1 MQHPYFEYT
10 DVDRRFFAERLEE
23 RLPRRLFDVHRH
35 VQLPEHLDP
44 TREPFKRG
52 AFPEEIAG
60 PESVEQAR
68 VGYAVMFPGRKVEML
83 AFGSPATNC
92 DCEANNAY
100 VSAGLGPRPPLRPGE
115 GGKGGSDTATAGASA
130 RPLRGLD
137 APLRAATTGVG
148 DGGGSAGLALSP
160 PHWSAEKLRAEL
172 RRPRIIGIKPYER
185 LIEGF
190 GGGDVSIFEFL
201 PHHQLELLDE
211 LGAWVTLHLP
221 RAQRLAD
228 PANIAEIVEIRRRY
242 PRIVLVIAHLGR
254 SYAGR
259 YAREGFPPLAEDP
272 GILFDNS
279 AVLNPAVH
287 ALAFD
292 RFGPERIMWGSDQPV
307 FYMRGRRRW
316 EGDRYIN
323 LTSGD
328 YSWNTN
334 RQPPEVEAT
343 YTLSLYEAM
352 AAVLDTLLAL
362 GFGEAEIEAVFH
374 GNARWR
380 VDEVLARKESW

>member
-1 MQHPYFEYT
+1 MTHPYFEYT
-10 DVDRRFFAERLEE
+10 DVDRRFLEE
-23 RLPRRLFDVHRH
+23 RLAERLPARLFDAHRH
-35 VQLPEHLDP
+35 VQLPEHLDES
-44 TREPFKRG
+44 RAPFRRG
-52 AFPEEIAG
+52 AFPDEIAG

-68 VGYAVMFPGRKVEML
+68 RGYEIMFPGRQVEML
-83 AFGSPATNC
+83 AFGMPATNC
-92 DCEANNAY
+92 DCAASNVY
-100 VSAGLGPRPPLRPGE
+100 VSEALAD
-115 GGKGGSDTATAGASA
+115 S
-130 RPLRGLD
+130 
-137 APLRAATTGVG
+137 
-148 DGGGSAGLALSP
+148 GSAGLALVRP
-160 PHWSAEKLRAEL
+160 EWSAERLLEEL
-172 RRPRIIGIKPYER
+172 RRPAIIGVKPYER
-185 LIEGF
+185 LLTGF
-190 GGGDVSIFEFL
+190 EGGDLSIFDFL
-201 PHHQLELLDE
+201 PHHQLEVLDE
-211 LGAWVTLHLP
+211 LGGWLTLHLP

-228 PANIAEIVEIRRRY
+228 PANIAEILEIRRRY

-292 RFGPERIMWGSDQPV
+292 RFGPERIMWASDQPV

-316 EGDRYIN
+316 EGDRYLN

-328 YSWNTN
+328 YSWNTD

-352 AAVLDTLLAL
+352 AAGLDTLLAL
-362 GFGEAEIEAVFH
+362 GFGDAQIEAVFH
-374 GNARWR
+374 GNARRR
-380 VDEVLARKESW
+380 VDEVLARKVGW

>member
-1 MQHPYFEYT
+1 MPHRYFEYT
-10 DVDRRFFAERLEE
+10 DVDRRFYEERLE
-23 RLPRRLFDVHRH
+23 RLPRRLFDAHRH

-44 TREPFKRG
+44 EREPFRRG

-68 VGYAVMFPGRKVEML
+68 LGYEIMFPGREVEML
-83 AFGSPATNC
+83 AFGMPATNC
-92 DCEANNAY
+92 DCAAANAY
-100 VSAGLGPRPPLRPGE
+100 VAEALGGDGND
-115 GGKGGSDTATAGASA
+115 GGDGTATAGGAQVPA
-130 RPLRGLD
+130 LQHGH
-137 APLRAATTGVG
+137 
-148 DGGGSAGLALSP
+148 GGGSVGLALSP
-160 PHWSAEKLRAEL
+160 PQWSAERLREEL
-172 RRPRIIGIKPYER
+172 RRPAIIGIKPYER
-185 LIEGF
+185 LLPGF
-190 GGGDVSIFEFL
+190 EGGDLSVFAFV
-201 PHHQLELLDE
+201 PHEHLELLDE
-211 LGAWVTLHLP
+211 LGAWLTLHLP
-221 RAQRLAD
+221 RKQRLAD
-228 PANIAEIVEIRRRY
+228 RANIDEILEIRRRY
-242 PRIVLVIAHLGR
+242 PSIVLVIAHLGR

-292 RFGPERIMWGSDQPV
+292 RFGPERIMWASDQPV

-328 YSWNTN
+328 YSWNTD
-334 RQPPEVEAT
+334 REPPEVEAT

-352 AAVLDTLLAL
+352 AAGLDTILAL
-362 GFGEAEIEAVFH
+362 GFGDAEIEAVFH
-374 GNARWR
+374 GNARRR
-380 VDEVLARKESW
+380 VDEVLARKERW

>member
-1 MQHPYFEYT
+1 MSHPYFDYT
-10 DVDRRFFAERLEE
+10 EVDRRFFAGRLED
-23 RLPRRLFDVHRH
+23 RLPARLFDAHRH
-35 VQLPEHLDP
+35 VQLPEHLDE

-68 VGYAVMFPGRKVEML
+68 LGYQVMFPGRQVEML

-92 DCEANNAY
+92 DCAANNAY
-100 VSAGLGPRPPLRPGE
+100 VSEALAG
-115 GGKGGSDTATAGASA
+115 SA
-130 RPLRGLD
+130 
-137 APLRAATTGVG
+137 
-148 DGGGSAGLALSP
+148 SAGLALVRP
-160 PHWSAEKLRAEL
+160 EWSRERLLSEL
-172 RRPRIIGIKPYER
+172 RRPGIIGVKPYER
-185 LIEGF
+185 LLAGF
-190 GGGDVSIFEFL
+190 QGGDLSIFAFL
-201 PHHQLELLDE
+201 PHAQLELLDD

-221 RAQRLAD
+221 RARRLAD
-228 PANIAEIVEIRRRY
+228 PANIAEILEIRRRY

-259 YAREGFPPLAEDP
+259 YAREGFPPLADDP
-272 GILFDNS
+272 GIFFDNS

-292 RFGPERIMWGSDQPV
+292 RFGPERIMWGSDHPI

-323 LTSGD
+323 LTSGN
-328 YSWNTN
+328 YSWNTD
-334 RQPPEVEAT
+334 REPPEVEAT

-352 AAVLDTLLAL
+352 AACLDTLQAL
-362 GFGEAEIEAVFH
+362 GFGDPEIEAVFH
-374 GNARWR
+374 DNARR
-380 VDEVLARKESW
+380 LIDEVLARKVGW